1 MCGSRESRVPET
13 LLRVEEDAAAASAG
27 KTKYVFKSYD
37 VSPGSKPLVLL
48 EENR

>member
-1 MCGSRESRVPET
+1 MCNSRESRAPET
-13 LLRVEEDAAAASAG
+13 LLRVENDTAASAE

-37 VSPGSKPLVLL
+37 VSPGQKPLVLL